1 MFKVGD
7 KVIVSGVNGKYKGI
21 ISNINHFRRS
31 IVKYAVYVNEIDEL
45 MYVGERQMKKLSNI
59 NRSEAIQ

>member
-21 ISNINHFRRS
+21 ISNINHFRKS
-31 IVKYAVYVNEIDEL
+31 VVKYAVYVTELDEL
-45 MYVGERQMKKLSNI
+45 MYVGERQIKKLSNI
-59 NRSEAIQ
+59 NRSEDSQ